1 MLSLNHMPERS
12 EVKIVLDTWSIL
24 KVLAIFA
31 IIGFLYLVRSIVAL
45 ILAAL
50 FLAALIHPAAEFLS
64 RKKIPKGVTVIA
76 IYALLLGLGILTVSL
91 LLPVFIDQSS
101 HILESFGRSWETLS
115 GGVHWLQDISTR
127 YGLNDNLAA
136 GLQSL
141 QDQLA
146 GLAGGIV
153 DKVSDVLSAIV
164 GLIAVMV
171 MAYYMVVNEKDA
183 RRVFHNFVPEEYQ
196 EAIASILKH
205 VQDKIGRWLIGQ
217 ISLCLIIGV
226 MYYIGLL
233 LVGTKGALVF
243 AVFGGFMEF
252 IPYLGAILGA
262 IPPVILALSDS
273 PFKALLTFIVIIVIQ
288 QSEGHIIVPKVM
300 QKAVGLNPIVSIVA
314 LLVGAELFGLMGA
327 LFAIP
332 VATAVSAILSE
343 LYRQRD
349 AFRQASNKPYEQ

>member
-1 MLSLNHMPERS
+1 MPERT
-12 EVKIVLDTWSIL
+12 EVKIVLDTWSVL

-31 IIGFLYLVRSIVAL
+31 IIGLLYLIRNIVVL
-45 ILAAL
+45 VFAAL

-76 IYALLLGLGILTVSL
+76 IYVILFGLAVLTVSL

-101 HILESFGRSWETLS
+101 HILDSFGRSWKTLS

-127 YGLNDNLAA
+127 YGLNDNLTA

-141 QDQLA
+141 QEQLA

-153 DKVSDVLSAIV
+153 GRVTDVISGAI
-164 GLIAVMV
+164 GLVAVMV
-171 MAYYMVVNEKDA
+171 MAYYMVVHEKDA

-196 EAIASILKH
+196 EAISSILKH
-205 VQDKIGRWLIGQ
+205 VEDKIGRWLIGQ
-217 ISLCLIIGV
+217 ISLCLIIGI
-226 MYYIGLL
+226 MYFVGLT

-243 AVFGGFMEF
+243 AVFGGFLEF

-262 IPPVILALSDS
+262 VPPIVLALSDS
-273 PFKALLTFIVIIVIQ
+273 PFKALMTFVVIVAIQ
-288 QSEGHIIVPKVM
+288 QAEGHVIVPKVM
-300 QKAVGLNPIVSIVA
+300 QKAVGLNPLVSIVA

-343 LYRQRD
+343 LYRQRE
-349 AFRQASNKPYEQ
+349 AFHRASNKSYEE